1 MRAERIAS
9 LFRATPSWCVALLVL
24 VLLALPAGAQT
35 PNDPLAP
42 TVDNT
47 TTTSITFSWT
57 PVSGATGYEYQQVVP
72 RYTDPVAVGPGVT
85 QATFSGLNPATDY
98 GFQVLSIVNGQ
109 KSDWSSVPFVYTNP
123 LPASNLR
130 TTCVSGSVVE
140 LAWDPAPPSS
150 NLLSYELSIDNPT
163 SWQSRFQSTARSVS
177 NLTSGTF
184 YTFYVRSVVTNH
196 NGDFPSFGHPI
207 SLSVTTAAAQVE
219 PPTNLQTSEIGQSSV
234 KLTWTAS
241 STSSV
246 TYEVSVDGS
255 TWTDSGSDLQHVFSG
270 LSAETSYSFRVRTK
284 SGSNTSCAAIAPP
297 AQTLPASPLAPAG
310 LQTSGIT
317 QNAITLTWVKPPNA
331 TFYKVR
337 KDSGDSWTVLG
348 DVATY
353 TFRNLS
359 ADTEY
364 TLQVAASNSG
374 GDSDP
379 PAATT
384 VRTLPNAPAGPTGLS
399 ASGITQSAITLSWTK
414 SSGATGYKVQVDNG
428 AVATLGDVA
437 THSFSGLSAGTS
449 YTLKV
454 VAFNSGGDS
463 SAASV
468 SASTL
473 PNAPAAPTGLSA
485 PAAGITDTSIT
496 LNWTKS
502 SGATAYKVQVD
513 SGAVTTLGDVATHSF
528 SGLSAGTSYT
538 LKVIA
543 SNSGGDSA
551 AATLTVWTKPA
562 APTGLSA
569 LPAGITDTS
578 ITLTWTKS
586 TGATGYKVQVD
597 SGTVATLGDVA
608 SHTFSG
614 LSAGASYTLK
624 VIAFNSSG
632 DSATATAT
640 VLTEPAAPASLS
652 APVAGITDSGFTV
665 NWTKSTGATGY
676 KVQLDSGAVTSL
688 GDVATHIFSSLSS
701 GTSYV
706 VKVFAFNGSGDSDA
720 STATVLTKPA
730 VPTGLTASGHT
741 QSAITLS
748 WTKST
753 GATGYKV
760 QVGNGAVTT
769 LGDVASYTFSGLSA
783 GSSHTLKVIAFNASG
798 DSSAASTS
806 ASTLAASPGALAG
819 PTAPSAASTQNSITL
834 SWTKSSDTTV
844 TSYEVQGGGH
854 SAWHDVG
861 NVASYTFSSLNSGT
875 QYTLQVRAKKGT
887 TTSALVSLSPW
898 TRPADP
904 TSPQASGQTQSAIT
918 LGWTKSTG
926 ATGYK
931 VELDDALV
939 ATLGDVN
946 TYEFTG
952 LSAGTSYK
960 LGVKAFNSGG
970 DSGAATVNASTLAP
984 GGALAAPTNLTATG
998 IILDSITLGWTKSTG
1013 ATAYKVRKNGDSA
1026 WTTLGDVDSY
1036 VFTGLSTNT
1045 SYTLEVKASNSGGDS
1060 SAASISATTLT
1071 RLPETLLTPTNLRA
1085 VDITQTS
1092 LTLTWTKVNGATGY
1106 SVRAY
1111 ESGSPNVISIGN
1123 VASHAFS
1130 GLRPGTQYYLD
1141 VYARHTNVFSNRAF
1155 IRVSTLAAVPTAPA
1169 TPTGFARIGRTG
1181 TTYSVEWNE
1190 STGATAYKVQVDNGA
1205 TTTLAS
1211 SARTYTFTGLSA
1223 GASYTFKVI
1232 ASNSVG
1238 DSEAA
1243 TITDSTATVP
1253 AAPTGL
1259 SAPVEYITDTS
1270 IRLDWT
1276 LSSGAIGY
1284 KVQANTGAVRSLGS
1298 HANTFAFTGLSAGS
1312 SYTLKVIAYS
1322 SAGDSPAATLTV
1334 WTEPAAPTGLSAPAT
1349 GVSDTS
1355 IRLNWTKSTGATA
1368 YKVQVD
1374 SGSVTTL
1381 GDVATHTFT
1390 GLSAGTSYTLKVI
1403 AGNSGGDSTAAA
1415 LTVWT
1420 EPVAPTGLSAP
1431 VAGITDT
1438 SIRLNWTKSA
1448 GATGYKAQA
1457 NNDAV
1462 TTLGD
1467 VATHTFTG
1475 LSAGSSHSLKVIA
1488 FNVSGDSEAAT
1499 LSVLTEPA
1507 KPTGLTTSGPTQSA
1521 ITLSWTKSTGATGYK
1536 VQVNNDAAIT
1546 LGDVATHTFS
1556 SLTAGASYTLK
1567 VMAFNA
1573 SGDSEPASVSAST
1586 LAASP
1591 SALAGP
1597 TSVAA
1602 SSTQNSITL
1611 TWTKSSDSSVAAYQV
1626 KRAAQSNW
1634 QDLGDVAT
1642 YTFSSLDPGVQYTL
1656 QVRAKKG
1663 QTTSTTVSVSHWTR
1677 PADPTSPQASGPTQ
1691 SAITLS
1697 WTKST
1702 GATAYKVQVDSVTV
1716 ATLGDVNTY
1725 EFTGLSAGAQYTL
1738 GVIAS
1743 NSGGDSGAATVSA
1756 RTQAATPSALAG
1768 PTNVTVP
1775 DNGISQNSIIITWTK
1790 SSDTTVS
1797 SYEVQ
1802 GGTHSNWRD
1811 VGNVATYTFTGLSAD
1826 TQYTLQLR
1834 AKKGQMTST
1843 AVSISRRTLP
1853 NPPAMP
1859 AGAQAGGATVSSIT
1873 LSWTQ
1878 ASDASSYEV
1887 RGGAHSDWHD
1897 VGNVGSYTF
1906 TGLDPGTSYKLE
1918 VRAKNTGGESEIA
1931 FDTAST
1937 QPQSSLDSVGSR
1949 DSVLPDNPDP
1959 DPPSV
1964 DSGSSDTD
1972 DDRDSDS
1979 DSDTDSG
1986 SGGDSGDD
1994 QAPDGAP
2001 AEAPKPLVPAFNCSA
2016 AQKALIVVS
2025 TLRTGVNLQCLG
2037 PDGIF
2042 QSDLVARGV
2051 VMGVDV
2057 WGWVR
2062 GTVDVCFRQPGD
2074 VVFLDAAF
2082 SPRQQAN
2089 VLLYLFDGMT
2099 CAQLDRAGTL
2109 VLLRTRTTTPGPAP
2123 ASIQAPA
2130 PALAQQSSQP
2140 VAEPATA
2147 AFKDCMVRATHYVN
2161 FRETPGGTL
2170 IFTLVPGV
2178 TLTAFSKQ
2186 GDWYNVDFYGR
2197 RGWLHGD
2204 YATPIGDCG

>member
-1 MRAERIAS
+1 MHAERIAS

-42 TVDNT
+42 TVDST

-57 PVSGATGYEYQQVVP
+57 PVSGATGYEYKQVLPHETTPVP
-72 RYTDPVAVGPGVT
+72 VGPGT
-85 QATFSGLNPATDY
+85 TTATFSGLNPATDY

-219 PPTNLQTSEIGQSSV
+219 PPTNLQTSEVGQSSV

-246 TYEVSVDGS
+246 TYDVSVDGS

-297 AQTLPASPLAPAG
+297 VETLPASPLAPAG

-317 QNAITLTWVKPPNA
+317 QNAITLTWVKPPGA

-379 PAATT
+379 PASTT
-384 VRTLPNAPAGPTGLS
+384 VRTLPNAPAAPTGLS

-414 SSGATGYKVQVDNG
+414 SSGATGYKVQVDSG

-502 SGATAYKVQVD
+502 TGATAYKVQVD
-513 SGAVTTLGDVATHSF
+513 SGAVSTLGDVATHSF
-528 SGLSAGTSYT
+528 GGLSAGTSYT

-543 SNSGGDSA
+543 SNSGGDSS

-597 SGTVATLGDVA
+597 SGTVVTLGDVA

-614 LSAGASYTLK
+614 LSAGTSYTLK
-624 VIAFNSSG
+624 VIATNSSG

-652 APVAGITDSGFTV
+652 APAAGITDTSFTV

-730 VPTGLTASGHT
+730 APTGLTASGHT

-760 QVGNGAVTT
+760 QVGNGAVTP
-769 LGDVASYTFSGLSA
+769 LGDVASYTFTGLSA
-783 GSSHTLKVIAFNASG
+783 GSSHTLKVIAFNGSG

-861 NVASYTFSSLNSGT
+861 DVASYTFSSLNSGT

-887 TTSALVSLSPW
+887 TTSSVVSLSPW

-970 DSGAATVNASTLAP
+970 DSGAATVSASTLAP
-984 GGALAAPTNLTATG
+984 AGALSAPTNLTATG
-998 IILDSITLGWTKSTG
+998 ILTDSVTLGWTKSTG

-1071 RLPETLLTPTNLRA
+1071 RLPQTLSTPTNLRA
-1085 VDITQTS
+1085 VNITQTS

-1111 ESGSPNVISIGN
+1111 ELGSPNVIPIGN
-1123 VASHAFS
+1123 VASHDFS
-1130 GLRPGTQYYLD
+1130 GLSPGTQYNLD
-1141 VYARHTNVFSNRAF
+1141 VYARNTYGFSNRAF
-1155 IRVSTLAAVPTAPA
+1155 IRVSTLAAAPTAPA
-1169 TPTGFARIGRTG
+1169 TPTGFARTGRTG

-1205 TTTLAS
+1205 PTTLAS
-1211 SARTYTFTGLSA
+1211 SARTHTFTGLTA

-1238 DSEAA
+1238 DSAAA

-1259 SAPVEYITDTS
+1259 RAPAEGITDTS

-1284 KVQANTGAVRSLGS
+1284 KVQANTGAVQSLGS
-1298 HANTFAFTGLSAGS
+1298 QANTFTFTGLSAGS

-1322 SAGDSPAATLTV
+1322 RGGDSEAATLTV
-1334 WTEPAAPTGLSAPAT
+1334 WTEPAA
-1349 GVSDTS
+1349 
-1355 IRLNWTKSTGATA
+1355 
-1368 YKVQVD
+1368 
-1374 SGSVTTL
+1374 
-1381 GDVATHTFT
+1381 
-1390 GLSAGTSYTLKVI
+1390 
-1403 AGNSGGDSTAAA
+1403 
-1415 LTVWT
+1415 
-1420 EPVAPTGLSAP
+1420 
-1431 VAGITDT
+1431 
-1438 SIRLNWTKSA
+1438 
-1448 GATGYKAQA
+1448 
-1457 NNDAV
+1457 
-1462 TTLGD
+1462 
-1467 VATHTFTG
+1467 
-1475 LSAGSSHSLKVIA
+1475 
-1488 FNVSGDSEAAT
+1488 
-1499 LSVLTEPA
+1499 
-1507 KPTGLTTSGPTQSA
+1507 PTGLTTSGPTQSA

-1536 VQVNNDAAIT
+1536 VQVNNDALVT

-1556 SLTAGASYTLK
+1556 SLTAGTSYTLK
-1567 VMAFNA
+1567 VIAFNA

-1626 KRAAQSNW
+1626 KRALQNSW

-1642 YTFSSLDPGVQYTL
+1642 YTFSPLDPGVQYTL

-1663 QTTSTTVSVSHWTR
+1663 QTTSTTVSITHWTR
-1677 PADPTSPQASGPTQ
+1677 PADPTSPQASGHTQ

-1702 GATAYKVQVDSVTV
+1702 GATAYKVQVDSVVV

-1725 EFTGLSAGAQYTL
+1725 EITGLSAGVQYTL

-1756 RTQAATPSALAG
+1756 WTKPAAPTSLQASGHTQSAITLSWTKSTGATGYKVQVNNDALVTLGDVATHTFSSLTAGTSYTLKVMAFNASGDSAPASVSASTLAASPGALAG
-1768 PTNVTVP
+1768 PTSVAASS
-1775 DNGISQNSIIITWTK
+1775 IQNSITLTWTK
-1790 SSDTTVS
+1790 SSDATVS

-1834 AKKGQMTST
+1834 AKKGQRTST
-1843 AVSISRRTLP
+1843 PVSISRRTLP

-1887 RGGAHSDWHD
+1887 RGGAHSGWHD

-1918 VRAKNTGGESEIA
+1918 VRAKNAGGESEIA

-1979 DSDTDSG
+1979 DSDSDSG
-1986 SGGDSGDD
+1986 AD

-2130 PALAQQSSQP
+2130 PAQQSSQP

-2147 AFKDCMVRATHYVN
+2147 AFKNCMVRATHYVN

-2170 IFTLVPGV
+2170 IFTLAPGV